1 MNVTA
6 LLAGVIL
13 GYFAAEV
20 LWHFLTQPSA
30 RITIYYRD
38 DKNQER
44 RMIVNCLGSEPGC
57 IMLKSMAEDIV
68 READREAFSPE
79 VVGWGVEY
87 LREWRWIK
95 ADKTFDCR
103 QGGYNE

>member
-1 MNVTA
+1 MKVTA

-38 DKNQER
+38 DKKTRTAHDCKLSRLGAGLHHAKKHGGGHCSRVGQRGVLPGGR
-44 RMIVNCLGSEPGC
+44 RLGRRILTG
-57 IMLKSMAEDIV
+57 MALDKSGQDV
-68 READREAFSPE
+68 
-79 VVGWGVEY
+79 
-87 LREWRWIK
+87 
-95 ADKTFDCR
+95 
-103 QGGYNE
+103 